1 MKRCDHPVREIKKQ
15 YTGVRGGFFERT
27 TPIPVST
34 AEATN
39 EWRQPVEGYKTKERV
54 KDGPVLEDKKSNYDF
69 EQQVLDSFGAADD
82 EVMNVPYVD
91 WTALFLLGYLR
102 QRDSYEDELTRKLAA
117 SDFGVARLGVVYHT
131 LRQMEKEGLVVSE
144 SDGFDRG
151 PSQRRFAITGL
162 GKAYLE
168 CLANA
173 LTQYRKEMALFLRI
187 YDEQCDLRRAAVE
200 AAKLQDRTRGDQE
213 GCS

>member
-1 MKRCDHPVREIKKQ
+1 MKRCDHPAPEIKKR

-34 AEATN
+34 AEAY
-39 EWRQPVEGYKTKERV
+39 ETKERV
-54 KDGPVLEDKKSNYDF
+54 KDGPVLEGKKSNYDF
-69 EQQVLDSFGAADD
+69 DQQVLDSFGAVDD
-82 EVMNVPYVD
+82 EVMNVPYVN

-102 QRDSYEDELTRKLAA
+102 QRDRHEDELTLKIAA
-117 SDFGVARLGVVYHT
+117 SDFGVARLGVVYQT

-144 SDGFDRG
+144 SDGFDRD
-151 PSQRRFAITGL
+151 PSQRRYSITGL

-173 LTQYRKEMALFLRI
+173 LTQYRKEMGLFLRI
-187 YDEQCDLRRAAVE
+187 YDEQYASE
-200 AAKLQDRTRGDQE
+200 SRGRSSE
-213 GCS
+213 TSR

>member
-1 MKRCDHPVREIKKQ
+1 MKRCDHPAPEIEKR
-15 YTGVRGGFFERT
+15 YTSVRGGFFERT

-34 AEATN
+34 TEATN
-39 EWRQPVEGYKTKERV
+39 EWRQPVECYKTKERV

-102 QRDSYEDELTRKLAA
+102 QRDSYEDELTRKIAA

-151 PSQRRFAITGL
+151 PSQRRYAITGL

-173 LTQYRKEMALFLRI
+173 LTQYRKEMDLFLRI
-187 YDEQCDLRRAAVE
+187 YDEQCASE
-200 AAKLQDRTRGDQE
+200 SRGRSGE
-213 GCS
+213 PSG